1 MTDSAPSRGDKASA
15 AADRRKSAP
24 SGKPPDLPPVSSDA
38 MDDAAVVARV
48 LAGDR
53 EAFSDLVRRHQ
64 RWVTVVAFR
73 STRDLGAADDVAQE
87 AFLRAYQALA
97 GWRGEAS
104 FRTWL
109 AQIVRNL
116 LRDRALEPER
126 REEPLA
132 AAAEALAA
140 EPGQEQALLDRETL
154 DALRQAYAAIPPGR
168 QREVVRMRFVEG
180 RRLEEIA
187 KVLGLRVGTVKAHL
201 FRGSQKLRALLASPS
216 AERAAGGSDEG

>member
-1 MTDSAPSRGDKASA
+1 
-15 AADRRKSAP
+15 
-24 SGKPPDLPPVSSDA
+24 
-38 MDDAAVVARV
+38 MDDAALVARV

-64 RWVTVVAFR
+64 RWVTVVAYR
-73 STRDLGAADDVAQE
+73 STHDLSLADDVAQD

-109 AQIVRNL
+109 AQIVQNL
-116 LRDRALEPER
+116 LRDQAAGPGR
-126 REEPLA
+126 REEPLG
-132 AAAEALAA
+132 AAAEPLAV

-154 DALRQAYAAIPPGR
+154 AALRQAYAAIPPGR

-180 RRLEEIA
+180 KRLEEIA

-201 FRGSQKLRALLASPS
+201 FRGSRKLRALLAPASVES
-216 AERAAGGSDEG
+216 AAGGSDER